1 MSIDPNMIPMDDMGS
16 DLDMMAMQEAM
27 GGGGGEEMP
36 AGMDEMT
43 TISVPAWAVPA
54 VEELIAVLEA
64 EIASGNVSPDMLAMG
79 GAGGEMP
86 F

>member
-1 MSIDPNMIPMDDMGS
+1 MSIDPNMMPMDDMGS

-27 GGGGGEEMP
+27 GEGGGEMA

-54 VEELIAVLEA
+54 VEELIAVLES

-79 GAGGEMP
+79 GGEGEMP